1 MKVYDHMQTEALRA
15 PLRQVAA
22 QLCPDV
28 PKLLVGNVEMLN
40 IKCGER
46 GRNRTYNLLIKSQL
60 LCQLSYAPLM
70 IWPFFSTV

>member
-1 MKVYDHMQTEALRA
+1 MQTEALRA

-40 IKCGER
+40 IKKMVSAVGIETSAH
-46 GRNRTYNLLIKSQL
+46 GRN
-60 LCQLSYAPLM
+60 PLV
-70 IWPFFSTV
+70 SLE